1 MKLIERTI
9 EQKFYY
15 DKGMCMIEE
24 TTERYTY
31 DSVEERYRHSEEMQN
46 NGYEDNGRV
55 LKNYGTITK
64 PKYVDFGSYSKSIR
78 VDLTR

>member
-1 MKLIERTI
+1 MKLIERTVK
-9 EQKFYY
+9 QRFYY
-15 DKGMCMIEE
+15 DEKMYIIEE
-24 TTERYTY
+24 VTEKYIY
-31 DSVEERYRHSEEMQN
+31 DSVKERYRHSEEMQN

-55 LKNYGTITK
+55 LEVYGPITN